1 MGTVCHESSCS
12 ALYHLELVDVF
23 LEVRVPYTRA
33 VLKLGTNKRGIGLL
47 FYVLGRV
54 TEVSPQESQ
63 HAVCC
68 STDVAYVFAPFEF
81 VCDGDSKVFR
91 GTNACD
97 DLVAHFVREGQ
108 SVFRFVG
115 DGEDI
120 TFLDVEFHSPGL
132 GPLKTTY

>member
-1 MGTVCHESSCS
+1 MATVCHKWSCS
-12 ALYHLELVDVF
+12 ALYHLELEDVF

-47 FYVLGRV
+47 FYALGRV
-54 TEVSPQESQ
+54 MEVSPQESH

-68 STDVAYVFAPFEF
+68 STDVAYMFAPFEF
-81 VCDGDSKVFR
+81 VCDGDSKVFC

-108 SVFRFVG
+108 SVFLF
-115 DGEDI
+115 
-120 TFLDVEFHSPGL
+120 
-132 GPLKTTY
+132 